1 MATKNYYL
9 VDTENVGSTWK
20 DLLPAKTQDDQILL
34 FYTENSPY
42 MSYTDLQMILQ
53 YPNQFELI
61 RCNPG
66 KNGLDFQLVS
76 YLGYLLCGSPESRF
90 VIISN
95 DNGFDAVVKFW
106 TDKGMS
112 ILRGNTFHILHP
124 GEVEMQPDHHEVNIR
139 SGRYSRRRRLGH
151 GYRSSSYSETDR
163 PAGTS
168 VAATAEYPA
177 APVSMTISQTTP
189 AFEPSNV
196 STVNAAFT
204 ADPVDN
210 TAEPEMAAHTETDIV
225 SESTFTM
232 MVKDNSLK
240 AWDPALA
247 SAISEPATGNFAANT
262 TESAAESATG
272 SVDEP
277 VTGPA
282 VKKRRTRTASRKTT
296 KAEETEAF
304 VTEPKTEAT
313 DPEENPD
320 TSKPAARA
328 KKSSSSRAKTGKNKK
343 TETTPETAAKAEA
356 DMNTEPETAVKTD
369 SKAEPETKEEVNT
382 KTKPEAAAR
391 AALEATGDADT
402 KAEPEAAAETGTKRK
417 SGKTAPAKDSSKAA
431 GKTGRTKTTAKS
443 TEKTKTT
450 KKAAANAA
458 SQTDDEN
465 ETNVE
470 GKAETSVTEE
480 PSYEK
485 QATKPAR
492 GRRKKAT
499 PEFAGATI
507 TEKAA
512 IVRRYLPASFLDEP
526 DSMDIVTDIV
536 FGHDTTNHHQ
546 LHLAFVK
553 SFGDERGT
561 VLYKAFRPHLA
572 EVRALAAK

>member
-124 GEVEMQPDHHEVNIR
+124 DEVEMQPDHHEVNIR

-151 GYRSSSYSETDR
+151 SYRSSSYSETDR
-163 PAGTS
+163 PAGAS
-168 VAATAEYPA
+168 VTATAKSPA
-177 APVSMTISQTTP
+177 VPVSMTISQTTP

-196 STVNAAFT
+196 NTVNAALT
-204 ADPVDN
+204 ADAVDN
-210 TAEPEMAAHTETDIV
+210 PAEPEIAAHTDTGIV

-232 MVKDNSLK
+232 TVKDNSLK

-247 SAISEPATGNFAANT
+247 SAISEPVTESFAANA

-277 VTGPA
+277 VTEPA
-282 VKKRRTRTASRKTT
+282 VKKRRTRTASRKTA

-304 VTEPKTEAT
+304 IAEPQTEAT
-313 DPEENPD
+313 VPEANPD
-320 TSKPAARA
+320 TTKPAARA
-328 KKSSSSRAKTGKNKK
+328 KKASSSRAKTGKSKK
-343 TETTPETAAKAEA
+343 TDTTPEIK
-356 DMNTEPETAVKTD
+356 K
-369 SKAEPETKEEVNT
+369 EVNSS
-382 KTKPEAAAR
+382 
-391 AALEATGDADT
+391 
-402 KAEPEAAAETGTKRK
+402 AEPEAAAEAAPEATEEAALKTEPETATETGTKRK
-417 SGKTAPAKDSSKAA
+417 SGKTATAKDSSKAA

-443 TEKTKTT
+443 TEKKKTT
-450 KKAAANAA
+450 KKATANAA

-465 ETNVE
+465 ETNVDD
-470 GKAETSVTEE
+470 KAEASVTEE
-480 PSYEK
+480 SSYEN

-512 IVRRYLPASFLDEP
+512 IVRRYLPASFLEEP

-536 FGHDTTNHHQ
+536 FGYDTTNHHQ

>member
-124 GEVEMQPDHHEVNIR
+124 DEVEMQPDHHEVNIR
-139 SGRYSRRRRLGH
+139 SGRYSRRRRLSH
-151 GYRSSSYSETDR
+151 SYRSSSYSETDR
-163 PAGTS
+163 PAGAS
-168 VAATAEYPA
+168 VTATAKSPA
-177 APVSMTISQTTP
+177 VPVSMTISQTTP

-196 STVNAAFT
+196 NTVNAALT

-210 TAEPEMAAHTETDIV
+210 IAAPEMAAHTDTGIV
-225 SESTFTM
+225 PESTFTM
-232 MVKDNSLK
+232 TVKDNSLK
-240 AWDPALA
+240 AWDPVLA
-247 SAISEPATGNFAANT
+247 SAISEPVTEIFAANT
-262 TESAAESATG
+262 AEIAAESVTG

-277 VTGPA
+277 VTEPA
-282 VKKRRTRTASRKTT
+282 VKKRRTRTASRKSA

-304 VTEPKTEAT
+304 IAEPQTEAT
-313 DPEENPD
+313 VPEANPD

-328 KKSSSSRAKTGKNKK
+328 KKASSSRAKTGKSKK

-356 DMNTEPETAVKTD
+356 DMKTEPETAVKTD
-369 SKAEPETKEEVNT
+369 SETEPETKEEVNT
-382 KTKPEAAAR
+382 K
-391 AALEATGDADT
+391 
-402 KAEPEAAAETGTKRK
+402 AEPEAATETGTKRK
-417 SGKTAPAKDSSKAA
+417 SRKTATAKDSSKAA

-443 TEKTKTT
+443 TEKKKTT
-450 KKAAANAA
+450 KKATANAA

-465 ETNVE
+465 ETNVDD
-470 GKAETSVTEE
+470 KAEASVTEE
-480 PSYEK
+480 SSYEN

-512 IVRRYLPASFLDEP
+512 IVRRYLPASFLEEP

-536 FGHDTTNHHQ
+536 FGYDTTNHHQ